1 VAQAVDDQGIF
12 NMTEIGALIQIIEM
26 QDERIEML
34 EEKIDV
40 MVSGRAADAA
50 LMAELVPLLTI
61 LDNRIREVQG
71 GLKAMQSRDFKKL
84 GGVDYDVM
92 AKLIKRG
99 IDGNPVR

>member
-12 NMTEIGALIQIIEM
+12 NMTEIEALIQIIEM

-40 MVSGRAADAA
+40 MASGRAADAA
-50 LMAELVPLLTI
+50 LMAELILPLLTI

-92 AKLIKRG
+92 AKLR
-99 IDGNPVR
+99 RAE

>member
-12 NMTEIGALIQIIEM
+12 NMNEIEALIQIIEM

-40 MVSGRAADAA
+40 MASGRAADAA

-71 GLKAMQSRDFKKL
+71 GLKAMQSRDIKKL

-99 IDGNPVR
+99 D

>member
-40 MVSGRAADAA
+40 MASGRAADAA

-71 GLKAMQSRDFKKL
+71 GLKAMQSRDIKKL

-92 AKLIKRG
+92 AKLR
-99 IDGNPVR
+99 RAE

>member
-1 VAQAVDDQGIF
+1 M
-12 NMTEIGALIQIIEM
+12 NEIEALIQIIEM

-40 MVSGRAADAA
+40 MASGRAADEA

-71 GLKAMQSRDFKKL
+71 GLKAMQSRDIKKL

-99 IDGNPVR
+99 D